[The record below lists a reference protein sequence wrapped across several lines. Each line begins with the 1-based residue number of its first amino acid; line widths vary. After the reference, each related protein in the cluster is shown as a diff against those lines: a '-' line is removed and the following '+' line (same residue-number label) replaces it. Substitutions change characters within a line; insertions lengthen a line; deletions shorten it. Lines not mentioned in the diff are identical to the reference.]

1 MTSSNNLAGLSNY
14 ELEQRRKATSAQV
27 EIAWMN
33 TGSPDAIASEDLFNA
48 RMDVY
53 DAACARLEALRSEQM
68 RRTAMRW
75 AGLPDMLKD
84 AFMAGAEAI
93 CEHRK
98 DVYPEEWWWDGYEGN
113 VDDQAPEYAAKIMGG
128 QG

>member
-1 MTSSNNLAGLSNY
+1 MTPSNNLAGLSNY
-14 ELEQRRKATSAQV
+14 ELEQRRKATSARV

-33 TGSPDAIASEDLFNA
+33 TGSPDAIASEELFNA

-75 AGLPDMLKD
+75 AGLPEMLKD
-84 AFMAGAEAI
+84 AFMAGVEATG
-93 CEHRK
+93 R
-98 DVYPEEWWWDGYEGN
+98 GYSGTFEY
-113 VDDQAPEYAAKIMGG
+113 DADEYAEKIMGG
-128 QG
+128 QS